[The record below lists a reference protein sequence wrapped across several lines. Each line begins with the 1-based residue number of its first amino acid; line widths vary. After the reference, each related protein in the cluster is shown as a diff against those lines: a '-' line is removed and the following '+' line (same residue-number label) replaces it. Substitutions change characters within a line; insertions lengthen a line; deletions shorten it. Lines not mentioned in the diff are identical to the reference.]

1 MAVLDYIAY
10 SFATCLF
17 IFVVPGPIFFLSIT
31 EGVRGIRQGMLMLLG
46 VAAAQ
51 SMLVGVLATG
61 LLLLLKQVIPELTLF
76 GGVFLLWIGFSA
88 IRTAVKGQFSTAQ
101 DLRSGSFA
109 RGFVLTFANPA
120 FILWLLTVGA
130 TILETG
136 LSTVGSPAYAI
147 FWLDILAT
155 SAGISL
161 ILIFLSSRGHQLTG
175 RRGMQI
181 LTLLSGI
188 AFIVLGL
195 IFLVGLFP

>member
-1 MAVLDYIAY
+1 MPVLEYIAY

-76 GGVFLLWIGFSA
+76 GGLFLLWIGFSA
-88 IRTAVKGQFSTAQ
+88 IRTAVKGRFTTTQ
-101 DLRSGSFA
+101 DARSGSFA
-109 RGFVLTFANPA
+109 RGFVLTLANPA

-136 LSTVGSPAYAI
+136 LTTVGSPAYAI
-147 FWLDILAT
+147 FWLDILVT

-161 ILIFLSSRGHQLTG
+161 VLIFLSSRGHQLTG
-175 RRGMQI
+175 QRGMQI

-188 AFIVLGL
+188 AFIALGL
-195 IFLVGLFP
+195 IFLVGLFQ